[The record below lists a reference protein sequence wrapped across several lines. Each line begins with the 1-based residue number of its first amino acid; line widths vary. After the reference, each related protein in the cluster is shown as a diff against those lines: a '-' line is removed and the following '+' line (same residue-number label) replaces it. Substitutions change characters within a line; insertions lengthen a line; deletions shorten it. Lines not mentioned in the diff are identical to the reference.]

1 MYEGGMVK
9 VTIKEVV
16 GSYLQ
21 CVRSRTLAIFG
32 YPYPAL
38 ISYFIASRSFSQGT
52 SFAVVKLVIS
62 LSLMALGVY
71 WLNDLFDLDDD
82 LKNLEMGNPIQ
93 ASRPFGSGEI
103 SETRLKLFISVNFIS
118 SLIVAYFI
126 NLTVFGL
133 HVAFIIIGILYST
146 EPVRLKKRFLQK
158 QTTITMALLLSVL
171 VGAYTAGGVNTPI
184 LYMLVLQFLMGM
196 GLAPLMDVR
205 DMRGDIIM
213 GIKSLPAVF
222 GPKMAMRLYF
232 ATLVVML
239 GAGLM
244 GYSMVGF
251 NIAMPL
257 LVVMI
262 VGAWIYVSLPLLRK
276 LDDPILY
283 GEFIEKRAIPFLVL
297 IQLTPLIG
305 VINLPI

>member
-1 MYEGGMVK
+1 MYEEGMVK
-9 VTIKEVV
+9 VTINEVV

-21 CVRSRTLAIFG
+21 CVRSRTLAIVG

-52 SFAVVKLVIS
+52 SFAVFKLVIS

-82 LKNLEMGNPIQ
+82 LKNLEMGNPNQ
-93 ASRPFGSGEI
+93 ADRPFSSGEI
-103 SETRLKLFISVNFIS
+103 SETRLKMFISVNFIS

-126 NLTVFGL
+126 NLNVFGL
-133 HVAFIIIGILYST
+133 HVAFIVLGILYST
-146 EPVRLKKRFLQK
+146 EPVRLKKRLLAK
-158 QTTITMALLLSVL
+158 QMTIAMALLLSVL
-171 VGAYTAGGVNTPI
+171 IGAYTAGGVNTPI
-184 LYMLVLQFLMGM
+184 LYMLGLEFLIAMGV
-196 GLAPLMDVR
+196 GPIMDVR

-213 GIKSLPAVF
+213 GVRSLPAVF
-222 GPKMAMRLYF
+222 GPKTVMRLYL

-239 GAGLM
+239 GAGLV

-262 VGAWIYVSLPLLRK
+262 MGAWIYVSLPLLRK

-283 GEFIEKRAIPFLVL
+283 GEVITKRIIPFFML

-305 VINLPI
+305 VMNLPF

>member
-1 MYEGGMVK
+1 MYEREMVK
-9 VTIKEVV
+9 MTMKEVV
-16 GSYLQ
+16 GSYIQ
-21 CVRSRTLAIFG
+21 CVRSRAVVIIG
-32 YPYPAL
+32 YAYPAL
-38 ISYFIASRSFSQGT
+38 ISYFIVSRSFSQGT
-52 SFAVVKLVIS
+52 SFAVFKLVIS

-71 WLNDLFDLDDD
+71 WLNDLFDLNDD
-82 LKNLEMGNPIQ
+82 LMNLEMGNPNQ
-93 ASRPFGSGEI
+93 ANRPFISGEI
-103 SETRLKLFISVNFIS
+103 SETRLKRFISINFVS

-126 NLTVFGL
+126 NLIVFGL
-133 HVAFIIIGILYST
+133 HVAFIILGILYST

-158 QTTITMALLLSVL
+158 QTTITIALLLSVL

-184 LYMLVLQFLMGM
+184 LYMLVLQFLLGM

-205 DMRGDIIM
+205 DMRGDIVM

-305 VINLPI
+305 VINLPF

>member
-1 MYEGGMVK
+1 MYEGGMIK

-16 GSYLQ
+16 GSYFQ
-21 CVRSRTLAIFG
+21 CVRSRTIAIVG

-38 ISYFIASRSFSQGT
+38 ISYFIASGTFSQGT
-52 SFAVVKLVIS
+52 SFAVFKLGIS

-82 LKNLEMGNPIQ
+82 LKNLEMGNPNQ
-93 ASRPFGSGEI
+93 ADRPFSSGEI
-103 SETRLKLFISVNFIS
+103 SETRLKMFISVNFIS

-133 HVAFIIIGILYST
+133 NVVFMILGIFYSA
-146 EPVRLKKRFLQK
+146 EPVRLRKRFLQK

-171 VGAYTAGGVNTPI
+171 MGAYTAGGVNTPI
-184 LYMLVLQFLMGM
+184 LYMLVLQFLLGM
-196 GLAPLMDVR
+196 GVGPLMDVR

-213 GIKSLPAVF
+213 GVKSLPVVF
-222 GPKMAMRLYF
+222 GPKMVMRLYF

-239 GAGLM
+239 GAGLV

-257 LVVMI
+257 LVAMI
-262 VGAWIYVSLPLLRK
+262 MGSWIYVSLPLLRK
-276 LDDPILY
+276 LDDPIIY
-283 GEFIEKRAIPFLVL
+283 GEFIAKRAIPLLIL

-305 VINLPI
+305 VMNLPF